1 MHRPTDISGD
11 EPGASAAERARER
24 LLDQA
29 RELQAAQARAEA
41 GLIDTVVRAVDN
53 AVAYPEIEL
62 VPGDPKATDAGYA
75 ERSAVLGLALEL
87 AVSQDQ
93 VRTML
98 DEGRTL
104 QNLLPAT
111 WSAFRA
117 GAVTRAKARVILQFF
132 RKLPA
137 DEEVQLYFDR
147 LMSEAAQT
155 LNVPKLRRKASR
167 FAENLTDRPLEVV
180 HMEAARAR
188 RVWVDVEEGTGMA
201 YFTAYLHADQA
212 LLAKER
218 VDAIAKTLDDSGLPE
233 AELRSADQKRA
244 DVAADILMGKGEPSE
259 VRPFVSVYVP
269 LLNLA
274 GCPDEVR
281 PANLEGIVPVSARR
295 ARELVGRS
303 PSLTRIFT
311 DPVDGAV
318 LGVGRKKYVPSAD
331 LKRFVLARDE
341 VCATPGCTR
350 PASQCDLDHRFDF
363 ALGGETSAENLAPR
377 CPKDHTVKHATRW
390 QVSTRETAAGITEVW
405 TSPGGRRYWD
415 RSLDPPPRPRRAY
428 PELPDVPPF

>member
-1 MHRPTDISGD
+1 MHRPTDIDDSG
-11 EPGASAAERARER
+11 AAEQARER
-24 LLDQA
+24 LLDEA
-29 RELQAAQARAEA
+29 RELQCAQARAEA

-53 AVAYPEIEL
+53 AVAHPEIEL
-62 VPGDPKATDAGYA
+62 RVADPAVTDAGYA
-75 ERSAVLGLALEL
+75 ERSAILGLALEL

-104 QNLLPAT
+104 RNLLPST

-117 GAVTRAKARVILQFF
+117 GSVTRAKARVILQFF

-167 FAENLTDRPLEVV
+167 FAENLTHRPIEVV
-180 HMEAARAR
+180 HAEAARAR
-188 RVWVDVEEGTGMA
+188 RVWVDVDEGTGMA

-212 LLAKER
+212 LLAKQR
-218 VDAIAKTLDDSGLPE
+218 VDAIAKTLDDAELPE
-233 AELRSADQKRA
+233 AERRSADQKRA

-259 VRPFVSVYVP
+259 VRPVVSVYVP

-274 GCPDEVR
+274 GCPEELR
-281 PANLEGIVPVSARR
+281 PASVDGVVPISARR

-318 LGVGRKKYVPSAD
+318 LGVGRRKYVPTAD

-341 VCATPGCTR
+341 ICATPGCTR
-350 PASQCDLDHRFDF
+350 PASQCDLDHRVDF

-377 CPKDHTVKHATRW
+377 CPKDHTVKHETRW
-390 QVSTRETAAGITEVW
+390 RVDTRQTAAGVTEVW
-405 TSPGGRRYWD
+405 TSPGGRHYWD
-415 RSLDPPPRPRRAY
+415 RSLEPPPRPRRAY
-428 PELPDVPPF
+428 PELPDESPF